1 MNKRIKFIE
10 LKRMQQMIEDK
21 DLHDRDLQFIY
32 NSNKSLSEL
41 LSEYTIDTQK
51 YGNTNGLIM
60 FRKNILENI
69 LEV

>member
-41 LSEYTIDTQK
+41 LSEYTIDEQK
-51 YGNTNGLIM
+51 YGKTNGLVM
-60 FRKNILENI
+60 FRKNTLEKI

>member
-41 LSEYTIDTQK
+41 LSEYTVDTQK
-51 YGNTNGLIM
+51 YGNTNGLVT
-60 FRKNILENI
+60 FRKNILEKI